1 MARFT
6 TCDELPSPPSVVF
19 GGIVDL
25 TKWSAFQGW
34 GPLPGIR
41 EATLPEG
48 EQVGLGSRIR
58 VLNTDG
64 SVHHEVVRTFEPYER
79 YSVVME
85 LSPPASYL
93 MDRIEEDIELTETP
107 TGGTRMTR
115 VFTTFPRSV
124 MTAPL
129 VWLITHFL
137 LHKAVIRHNQIIQG
151 ELSR

>member
-1 MARFT
+1 MPSFT
-6 TCDELPSPPSVVF
+6 TCDEFPYPPSVIF

-25 TKWSAFQGW
+25 TKWSAFRGY

-41 EATLPEG
+41 EATLPAG
-48 EQVGLGSRIR
+48 EQLGLGSRVR

-64 SVHHEVVRTFEPYER
+64 SVHHEVVRTFEPDRR

-93 MDRIEEDIELTETP
+93 MDRIEEDIELAETP

-115 VFTTFPRSV
+115 TFTTFPRSLL
-124 MTAPL
+124 TAPL
-129 VWLITHFL
+129 VWLLTYGL
-137 LHKAVIRHNQIIQG
+137 LRKAVVRHNQLIQQ
-151 ELSR
+151 ELNR

>member
-1 MARFT
+1 MARFK
-6 TCDELPSPPSVVF
+6 TCDDLPNTPSEVF

-25 TKWSAFQGW
+25 TKWSMFPGW

-48 EQVGLGSRIR
+48 EQMGVGARVR

-64 SVHHEVVRTFEPYER
+64 SVHYEVVRVFEPARR
-79 YSVVME
+79 YSIVME

-93 MDRIEEDIELTETP
+93 MRCIEEDVELLETP
-107 TGGTRMTR
+107 TGGTRITR
-115 VFTTFPRSV
+115 TFTTFPRYFI
-124 MTAPL
+124 TAPL

-137 LHKAVIRHNQIIQG
+137 LRKAVEHHNRLFQR
-151 ELSR
+151 ELNR

>member
-1 MARFT
+1 MARIT
-6 TCDELPSPPSVVF
+6 ICDEFPGPTSVIF

-25 TKWSAFQGW
+25 SKWSAFQGY

-48 EQVGLGSRIR
+48 EQLRLGSRVR

-64 SVHHEVVRTFEPYER
+64 TVHHEVVRTFEPHRR

-93 MDRIEEDIELTETP
+93 MDRIEEDVELSETP

-115 VFTTFPRSV
+115 TFITVPRSV
-124 MTAPL
+124 LTAPL
-129 VWLITHFL
+129 VWLLTHGL
-137 LHKAVIRHNQIIQG
+137 LRKAVIRHNRLIQR
-151 ELSR
+151 ELR

>member
-6 TCDELPSPPSVVF
+6 TCDEFPCPPPVIF

-25 TKWSAFQGW
+25 SKWSAFRGY

-48 EQVGLGSRIR
+48 EQLGLGSRVR

-64 SVHHEVVRTFEPYER
+64 SVHHEVVRTFEPHQK

-93 MDRIEEDIELTETP
+93 MDRIEEDVELTETP

-115 VFTTFPRSV
+115 TFTTVPRSV
-124 MTAPL
+124 ITAPL
-129 VWLITHFL
+129 VWLITHL
-137 LHKAVIRHNQIIQG
+137 LLRNAVRCHNQLIQR